1 MTEPMAPRR
10 FHESDGVEDWR
21 VLNNR
26 ACALFRTGSFARG
39 VELVDAIGRLAD
51 AADHHPDVDLRYP
64 AVTVRLETHD
74 AGGLS
79 QRDVDLARQ
88 ISGAARE
95 LGLSADPSAV
105 QFMRIAI
112 DTARRDEVLPF
123 WRALMGYRVRDES
136 NLDDPLALEAPI
148 WFQDMTRPRAH
159 RNRIHIDLS
168 VPHDHAVARVAAALT
183 AGGRLISDSH
193 APAWWTLADPEGNEV
208 DVCTWRGRQ

>member
-1 MTEPMAPRR
+1 MAPRR